1 MVKWYDSRN
10 RSCRKLCLYLH
21 FLLEMMGLDLVK
33 IEKFV
38 SWFNPVQILVKVEKS
53 FEEGHYLS
61 FGGLVKV
68 GNW

>member
-1 MVKWYDSRN
+1 MV
-10 RSCRKLCLYLH
+10 
-21 FLLEMMGLDLVK
+21 GLDLVK

-38 SWFNPVQILVKVEKS
+38 SWFDPVQILVKVEKS